1 MRRNRSATL
10 FALLGMVVALGLVA
24 CGDDDDR
31 ATASQSSDVAAAE
44 AAIEPYLGKPS
55 PFPVTEPLKELPAGA
70 AISFVDCGTP
80 VCALFWELIQPAG
93 QTMGVD
99 ITRVRAGQSAD
110 TVGTAFDTVVSNKP
124 DGVIVTS
131 IDPQL
136 WEAQLE
142 QLQSA
147 EIPVVSTG
155 IVDAADYGIE
165 SPQYAQPESERDG
178 ALLADYVTATFG
190 SDAEI
195 ALYQVPELTFTAAV
209 AEAFQAEI
217 DAVCSGCSV
226 RTVDVPV
233 ASIGN
238 TAPNQIVSDLQA
250 NPDTTVAAFSVD
262 EIQNGLP
269 AALDAAGVEVE
280 TVGNGPGPTN
290 LEDIKA
296 GDQNAGLGVDM
307 PVLTWTLLDQVARM
321 ITGQELTGDQAEG
334 FTVVQLLTQEDI
346 TFDPSNGWTG
356 YPDFAERFAR
366 LWGVEG

>member
-1 MRRNRSATL
+1 M
-10 FALLGMVVALGLVA
+10 
-24 CGDDDDR
+24 
-31 ATASQSSDVAAAE
+31 
-44 AAIEPYLGKPS
+44 
-55 PFPVTEPLKELPAGA
+55 
-70 AISFVDCGTP
+70 
-80 VCALFWELIQPAG
+80 
-93 QTMGVD
+93 
-99 ITRVRAGQSAD
+99 
-110 TVGTAFDTVVSNKP
+110 
-124 DGVIVTS
+124 
-131 IDPQL
+131 
-136 WEAQLE
+136 
-142 QLQSA
+142 
-147 EIPVVSTG
+147 STG